1 MSGDVEVSI
10 TFYRDIFILYYGLRI
25 IFFLFSTRSRRWS
38 REQKTIGSPVYGY
51 IQGGI
56 PGTLP
61 GTLARVGSVG
71 TLASVKQGPPTNLPP
86 YMWAHFGDHMATAN
100 VYAVSNNFF
109 TYIFNVSW
117 NRCIKIL
124 RTYFRRSL
132 WVQRGQVPLYSGIHP
147 SISTERCHH
156 QCHCRDFKLRQDH
169 DRDTSQIRTARI
181 LNRRT
186 RTGLIWSPKIV
197 VFMFLDQSLDHP
209 WQWVFAFPIC
219 HSPRFDTQW
228 RFYFRI
234 KAEYTMTWNTTKVM
248 FTIYRKTIFRCLL
261 TGRTIERENRE
272 VLSCIFYKDVPWKE
286 DTDLFR

>member
-1 MSGDVEVSI
+1 MRSRRGGYGGGDRSVRRGFNHYSFDASMSGDVEVSI

-109 TYIFNVSW
+109 TYIFNEIFHEIDVSKSYVRTLDGAYGS
-117 NRCIKIL
+117 NAAKFRCIRVSTHQYPRNAATTSATAETSSSDK
-124 RTYFRRSL
+124 TTTETPARS
-132 WVQRGQVPLYSGIHP
+132 GQLG
-147 SISTERCHH
+147 
-156 QCHCRDFKLRQDH
+156 F
-169 DRDTSQIRTARI
+169 
-181 LNRRT
+181 
-186 RTGLIWSPKIV
+186 
-197 VFMFLDQSLDHP
+197 
-209 WQWVFAFPIC
+209 
-219 HSPRFDTQW
+219 
-228 RFYFRI
+228 
-234 KAEYTMTWNTTKVM
+234 
-248 FTIYRKTIFRCLL
+248 
-261 TGRTIERENRE
+261 
-272 VLSCIFYKDVPWKE
+272 
-286 DTDLFR
+286 